1 MTDNRVNSSMSQF
14 IDRIDKEE
22 LGVLRERPESLLIC
36 FSSSSHAVGSVY
48 DGGGAGGGE
57 SVPESLLFL
66 VGVAVCIIFP
76 EFTGLVV
83 AEFTMVAF
91 GMIMV
96 LTLAKALALLILGRA
111 DKL

>member
-1 MTDNRVNSSMSQF
+1 MSQF

-22 LGVLRERPESLLIC
+22 LRVLRERPESLLIC

-57 SVPESLLFL
+57 SVAKPLFFL
-66 VGVAVCIIFP
+66 VEVAVCIIFP
-76 EFTGLVV
+76 EFMELVV
-83 AEFTMVAF
+83 AEFTVVAF
-91 GMIMV
+91 GKMLV
-96 LTLAKALALLILGRA
+96 LMLAKALALLILGRT